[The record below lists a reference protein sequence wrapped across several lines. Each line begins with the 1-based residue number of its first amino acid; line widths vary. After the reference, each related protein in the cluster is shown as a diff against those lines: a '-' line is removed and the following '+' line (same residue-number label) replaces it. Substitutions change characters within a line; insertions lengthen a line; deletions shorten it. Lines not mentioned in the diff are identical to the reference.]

1 MMRTV
6 RGASTRWLLIPAL
19 LVAVLGPAVA
29 VWSEAPAPAWHVYF
43 SPNHGATAAV
53 VEALESART
62 TVRVQAYS
70 FTSAPIARA
79 LAEARGRGVDV
90 QVILDRKETGSKYSS
105 ADFLAH
111 AGIATLIDG
120 VHAIAHNKVMI
131 IDGETAITGSFNF
144 TTAAERETAE
154 RLLVV
159 RDHALAAR
167 YAQNW
172 RPHAERSR
180 PYGGR

>member
-1 MMRTV
+1 WPLPPPLLARLRGPAATV
-6 RGASTRWLLIPAL
+6 RSEPGAP
-19 LVAVLGPAVA
+19 G
-29 VWSEAPAPAWHVYF
+29 WHVYF
-43 SPNHGATAAV
+43 SPNHGATTAV

-79 LAEARGRGVDV
+79 LAAAHGRGVDV

-120 VHAIAHNKVMI
+120 VLAIAHNKVMI
-131 IDGETAITGSFNF
+131 IDSQTVITGSFNF
-144 TTAAERETAE
+144 ATAAERQNAE
-154 RLLVV
+154 NLLVV
-159 RDHALAAR
+159 RDHALAVR
-167 YAQNW
+167 YAENW
-172 RPHAERSR
+172 RAHAEHSTPYVGRS
-180 PYGGR
+180 GVGLQLS